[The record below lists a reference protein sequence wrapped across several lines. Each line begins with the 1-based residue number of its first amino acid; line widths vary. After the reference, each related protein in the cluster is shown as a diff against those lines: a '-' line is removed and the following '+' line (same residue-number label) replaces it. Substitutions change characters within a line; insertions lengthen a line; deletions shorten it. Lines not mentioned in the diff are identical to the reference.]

1 MGRSPCCSKV
11 GLNRGPWSAEED
23 TLLTTYIQQHGE
35 GQWKFIPNK
44 ACLLRCGK
52 SCLLRWMNYLR
63 PGLKRGNISDDEED
77 LIVRLHMILGN
88 RWSLIAGRL
97 PGRTDN
103 EIKNHWNTYLLKKLK
118 NDKDLP
124 ESPKTKKS
132 TATAAK
138 GKKKKKPKRK
148 TKKKKKVV
156 NVDEE
161 KIGNKEKLIE
171 LSAESK
177 DRQIDKSNNPPK
189 SKVYMPKPTRVSPR
203 FSYMAPVAVAVEE
216 LPQLFGVFG
225 GGGEEDDHF
234 DLGGGY
240 ILPVFRHSDSLIPS
254 EVDMLEKVY
263 NEYLQLL

>member
-23 TLLTTYIQQHGE
+23 TLLTTYIQLHGE
-35 GQWKFIPNK
+35 GQWRFLPNK
-44 ACLLRCGK
+44 AGLLRCGK
-52 SCLLRWMNYLR
+52 SCRLRWMNYLR
-63 PGLKRGNISDDEED
+63 PGLKRGNISEDEED
-77 LIVRLHMILGN
+77 LIVRLHGILGN

-118 NDKDLP
+118 NNKDSP

-148 TKKKKKVV
+148 KKKNIVK
-156 NVDEE
+156 VDED
-161 KIGNKEKLIE
+161 KIGNNEKLIE
-171 LSAESK
+171 LSAQSK
-177 DRQIDKSNNPPK
+177 NESNNPPK
-189 SKVYMPKPTRVSPR
+189 SKVYMPKPTRVSPG
-203 FSYMAPVAVAVEE
+203 FSYVPPVEE

-225 GGGEEDDHF
+225 GDGEEEEF

-240 ILPVFRHSDSLIPS
+240 ILPMLRPSDSLIPS

>member
-1 MGRSPCCSKV
+1 
-11 GLNRGPWSAEED
+11 
-23 TLLTTYIQQHGE
+23 
-35 GQWKFIPNK
+35 
-44 ACLLRCGK
+44 
-52 SCLLRWMNYLR
+52 MNYLR
-63 PGLKRGNISDDEED
+63 PGLKRGNISEDEED
-77 LIVRLHMILGN
+77 LIVRLHGILGN

-118 NDKDLP
+118 SKDLP

-148 TKKKKKVV
+148 KKKIV
-156 NVDEE
+156 NVDED

-189 SKVYMPKPTRVSPR
+189 SKVYMPKPTRVSPG
-203 FSYMAPVAVAVEE
+203 FSYVPPVAVEE
-216 LPQLFGVFG
+216 LPQLFGVLA
-225 GGGEEDDHF
+225 GGGEEDEF

-240 ILPVFRHSDSLIPS
+240 ILPVLRHSDSLIPS

-263 NEYLQLL
+263 NEYMQLL